1 MTMPRNKDLKRLVRA
16 RMKRTGEAYTAARAH
31 INKTPRRKTLSV
43 ASVTSSRATT
53 TPALQPSEYA
63 SLAGMSDATIKEKTG
78 CTWDRWVYALDRR
91 GAEKMSHGEI
101 ARIVNEKYKVD
112 GWWSQTVTV
121 GYERIKGLRARGQ
134 RLDGTYE
141 ASKSRTFNV
150 PVTTLFDA
158 WAKASVRRRWMDG
171 QSVKVRTAT
180 APKSMRLGWA
190 DGGIIAVGFT
200 SKGKSKSSVALA
212 HTKLPDGA
220 TAQRLKQYWSERL
233 DALNEVFSE
242 RES

>member
-1 MTMPRNKDLKRLVRA
+1 MPRNKDLKRLVRA
-16 RMKRTGEAYTAARAH
+16 RMKKTGEAYTAARAH
-31 INKTPRRKTLSV
+31 IKKTPRRKTLSV
-43 ASVTSSRATT
+43 ASVTPSRAMT
-53 TPALQPSEYA
+53 TPELKPSGYA

-78 CTWDRWVYALDRR
+78 CTWERWVYALDRR

-134 RLDGTYE
+134 RLDGTFE

-158 WAKASVRRRWMDG
+158 WAKPAVRRRWLDG
-171 QSVKVRTAT
+171 QTVKVRTAT
-180 APKSMRLGWA
+180 APKSMRLDWT
-190 DGGIIAVGFT
+190 DGGIIAVWFT
-200 SKGKSKSSVALA
+200 SKGKSKSSVGLA
-212 HTKLPDGA
+212 HTKLPDREA
-220 TAQRLKQYWSERL
+220 AERLKQHWTERL
-233 DALNEVFSE
+233 DALGEVLSG
-242 RES
+242 RESY